1 MFDSVAKRRIGVLG
15 GTFDPPHFGH
25 LTAAVQVAD
34 LLSLEQVWFVPT
46 GDSWQ
51 KFDVTPA
58 DRRVEMT
65 RLAIQGN
72 PRLHLETIDV
82 EREGP
87 TYTVDTLRD
96 LRAAH
101 PDCEFFFIM
110 GVDAAGTL
118 DTWRE
123 FETLPSL
130 AELVVVNRPGVPVE
144 LVHQLCGKPYFTQ
157 LRMLE
162 IDGVEVSST
171 EVRARV
177 SRGEGIENL
186 VPQSVAAFIR
196 EYSLYRSSEAENLS
210 EQMSDQLPFKSRREM
225 REAERAGLIQPQ
237 ELPFDAMPRVG
248 DAAPVPVE
256 STGEPL
262 TRRQLRE
269 LEKTGGI
276 LAVHTSQVELPNLPP
291 EPQSWAPEPE
301 AEAIT
306 DASSD
311 AMPANAP
318 VAYEPVLAE
327 REEPMTA
334 ANPIWASEPEVQ
346 DASAAVSAQAAQV
359 QEPAVEQPAAPAVEQ
374 PSALQP
380 VVEQPPAEEPMTP
393 VPAPEETAADRESV
407 LKAAREFDA
416 LFDRIGEEQK
426 PARSVKRILIWV
438 TAVLAMAVG
447 GLLIAANALG
457 ILK

>member
-1 MFDSVAKRRIGVLG
+1 MPDSVAKRRIGVLG

-51 KFDVTPA
+51 KSEVTPVGH
-58 DRRVEMT
+58 RVEMV

-72 PRLHLETIDV
+72 PRLRLDTIDV

-87 TYTVDTLRD
+87 TYTVDTLRG

-110 GVDAAGTL
+110 GVDAASTL
-118 DTWRE
+118 DSWRE
-123 FETLPSL
+123 FEALPSL
-130 AELVVVNRPGVPVE
+130 AELVVVNRPGVAIE
-144 LVHQLCGKPYFTQ
+144 LVHQLRAKSFFTQ
-157 LRMLE
+157 LRILE

-171 EVRARV
+171 EVRARI
-177 SRGEGIENL
+177 SRGESIENL
-186 VPQSVAAFIR
+186 VPQTVSSYIS

-225 REAERAGLIQPQ
+225 REAERAGLIEPQ
-237 ELPFDAMPRVG
+237 ELPFDATPRVG

-301 AEAIT
+301 AEAGT
-306 DASSD
+306 GGSSD
-311 AMPANAP
+311 DMPVAAIS
-318 VAYEPVLAE
+318 AYEPVLAE

-346 DASAAVSAQAAQV
+346 AAVVAVSAQTAQV
-359 QEPAVEQPAAPAVEQ
+359 DEPV
-374 PSALQP
+374 
-380 VVEQPPAEEPMTP
+380 AEEPMAP
-393 VPAPEETAADRESV
+393 VLAPEESAADRDAV
-407 LKAAREFDA
+407 LQAAREFDA

-438 TAVLAMAVG
+438 TAVLAVVVG

>member
-51 KFDVTPA
+51 KSDVTESGH
-58 DRRVEMT
+58 RVEMV
-65 RLAIQGN
+65 RLAIQGD
-72 PRLHLETIDV
+72 PRMRLDTVDV
-82 EREGP
+82 ERFGP
-87 TYTVDTLRD
+87 TFTVDTLRG
-96 LRAAH
+96 LRSAH

-110 GVDAAGTL
+110 GVDAASSL

-123 FETLPSL
+123 FESLPSL
-130 AELVVVNRPGVPVE
+130 AELVVVNRPGVAAEV
-144 LVHQLCGKPYFTQ
+144 LHQLRGKPYFAQ

-171 EVRARV
+171 EVRDRV
-177 SRGEGIENL
+177 QRGESIENL
-186 VPQSVAAFIR
+186 VPQSVEQYIR
-196 EYSLYRSSEAENLS
+196 EYSLYRTSNPENLS
-210 EQMSDQLPFKSRREM
+210 EPMSDQLPFKSRREM
-225 REAERAGLIQPQ
+225 REAERAGLIEPQ
-237 ELPFDAMPRVG
+237 ELPFDATPRVG
-248 DAAPVPVE
+248 DAKPVPVE

-276 LAVHTSQVELPNLPP
+276 LAVHTSQVELPSLPP

-301 AEAIT
+301 AQSQDAIAADQGFGSNQGLGAT
-306 DASSD
+306 Q
-311 AMPANAP
+311 
-318 VAYEPVLAE
+318 AYEPVLAE

-346 DASAAVSAQAAQV
+346 DAPAPNAAATEAAPS
-359 QEPAVEQPAAPAVEQ
+359 PAPVEQPMA
-374 PSALQP
+374 
-380 VVEQPPAEEPMTP
+380 P
-393 VPAPEETAADRESV
+393 VPAPEETAADREAV
-407 LKAAREFDA
+407 LNAAREFDA

-438 TAVLAMAVG
+438 TALLAVAVG
-447 GLLIAANALG
+447 GLLIAANSLG